1 MDQEEKTIFTE
12 SALSEGIKDFFKTFK
27 MNEKYVYLDK
37 VDELITKD
45 FFSFE
50 PKDLFQYKFKE
61 GVDLYVYF
69 MENSLDFIIAIKR
82 AIKELFQQAHGTP
95 KKFELIIYDVDK
107 LITVTQALGNE
118 FINNIVTLK
127 GIITSRTTIFNLP
140 DQRYYVCPSGHL
152 TKSKEKPTVCNNP
165 DCKFRLDDLNE
176 KIDKNSFSRHRLCYL
191 KYEDDDGLN
200 QEDELKIDLINSLCD
215 LVNIGDRV
223 KVTGIIETQDQGKKK
238 NYLNTLS
245 VLGIQKLDDVDLTI
259 TSDDEKEFKEYPE
272 LDDFYSRLIHSI
284 APSIYGWLNVKESI
298 LLQLIGSPQRIKKD
312 GTKVRGEIH
321 LGLFGDPGTAKTKFG
336 EWVTNTFPRCK
347 LVMGKGATST
357 GLTMGL
363 EDGPDGRK
371 ILRSGAMVN
380 CRNGGT
386 VVLDEFPRTDKEVI
400 DGLYTIVEDGYASIS
415 KTGFQTKVKAN
426 ANLIL
431 TGNAHDGRWSDNLT
445 ISDNLSVDTT
455 FLTRIDYNWIFI
467 DEYNEKTDLLLS
479 DAVLNDVEYEDEVKP
494 FSPLTLQKYLK
505 HCKKLSPQ
513 IPKEVKQYLQKA
525 YLELRKDPQ
534 AKENGITLRHLETMM
549 RSTKAIARLYQRE
562 FCSVED
568 ADKTIR
574 LISEMFKQQNISI
587 AQAGTYIQRNLNKAV
602 NILFDESID
611 GLEVKDLFDKILQ
624 YGTIEDKEQARVDL
638 GDERNHTKNKKWRN
652 VIEAMKR
659 SPRLVINSRH
669 PLIFAYDH
677 SKGDLRNY

>member
-1 MDQEEKTIFTE
+1 
-12 SALSEGIKDFFKTFK
+12 
-27 MNEKYVYLDK
+27 
-37 VDELITKD
+37 
-45 FFSFE
+45 
-50 PKDLFQYKFKE
+50 
-61 GVDLYVYF
+61 
-69 MENSLDFIIAIKR
+69 
-82 AIKELFQQAHGTP
+82 
-95 KKFELIIYDVDK
+95 
-107 LITVTQALGNE
+107 
-118 FINNIVTLK
+118 
-127 GIITSRTTIFNLP
+127 
-140 DQRYYVCPSGHL
+140 
-152 TKSKEKPTVCNNP
+152 
-165 DCKFRLDDLNE
+165 
-176 KIDKNSFSRHRLCYL
+176 
-191 KYEDDDGLN
+191 
-200 QEDELKIDLINSLCD
+200 
-215 LVNIGDRV
+215 
-223 KVTGIIETQDQGKKK
+223 
-238 NYLNTLS
+238 
-245 VLGIQKLDDVDLTI
+245 
-259 TSDDEKEFKEYPE
+259 
-272 LDDFYSRLIHSI
+272 
-284 APSIYGWLNVKESI
+284 
-298 LLQLIGSPQRIKKD
+298 
-312 GTKVRGEIH
+312 VRGEIH

-336 EWVTNTFPRCK
+336 EWVTNTFPRSK

-513 IPKEVKQYLQKA
+513 IPKEVRQYLQKA

-568 ADKTIR
+568 ADKAIR

-587 AQAGTYIQRNLNKAV
+587 AQADNYIQRNLNKGV
-602 NILFDESID
+602 KILFEEPIE
-611 GLEVKDLFDKILQ
+611 GLGVKDLFDKIHQ
-624 YGTIEDKEQARVDL
+624 FGDIQDREQARVDL
-638 GDERNHTKNKKWRN
+638 GSESNHTKNKRWRN
-652 VIEAMKR
+652 VIESMKR
-659 SPRLVINSRH
+659 SPRLNINSRH
-669 PLIFAYDH
+669 PLIFSYDH